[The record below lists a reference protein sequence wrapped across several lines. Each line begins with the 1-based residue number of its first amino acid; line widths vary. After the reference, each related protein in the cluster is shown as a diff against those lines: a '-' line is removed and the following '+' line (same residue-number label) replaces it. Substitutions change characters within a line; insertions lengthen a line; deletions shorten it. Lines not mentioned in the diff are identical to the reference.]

1 MLEEGCCDV
10 DAVTGSER
18 EESVPSSSSLWWPTR
33 GEEGADPDSQTEAL
47 APSRT
52 VARVTRPVEE
62 ERVEGVRER
71 GGRSGEEEE
80 EREPDEFLLLAVEA
94 AVGLRYIS
102 E

>member
-1 MLEEGCCDV
+1 M
-10 DAVTGSER
+10 
-18 EESVPSSSSLWWPTR
+18 
-33 GEEGADPDSQTEAL
+33 
-47 APSRT
+47 
-52 VARVTRPVEE
+52 
-62 ERVEGVRER
+62 RER